1 MKVVDRVTLQYMK
14 RNKGR
19 TWVTI
24 LGAVISVAM
33 LSAVIVIVCSAQ
45 DMLLRHTIE
54 SGGQW
59 ETRFFGV
66 PAEKAGEAGNSEE
79 VASFGIS
86 TVGKYASY
94 PGGENTNK
102 PYLYVSGET
111 NFDISNTQIREG
123 RLPQTDSEIIV
134 SESFSLRNPDAGAI
148 GSRLKV
154 AFGRRMSEEDGKKFE
169 LGTNYSYGGYD
180 ETFEAEEEREYTIVG
195 TFEAPDKEAEA
206 FGAYRAMYRLDEN
219 ALSENGLYEVTVDY
233 KDYKRLGNKVYTVSK
248 ELKDTLGAA
257 DLKYNTGLLGYSG
270 ISNDSAFMSMVYM
283 LAAVVGIIILIGSIS
298 LIYNAFSI
306 SIAERSRTFGM
317 LSSVGATR
325 QQKRHSVF
333 FEAMCVGA
341 VAIPLGL
348 AAGIAGMAIT
358 FKLINPVF
366 REWMQDVLGLE
377 VSISPGG
384 IAAIVLFSAL
394 VLLISA
400 WIPSRHASRVSALE
414 AIRQSKEYKIT
425 SKSVR
430 TSKLTCLVFG
440 FEGELGLK
448 NLKRNKSHYRATVFS
463 LTVSVLLFMTAY
475 TFSAYVSKS
484 NDMIQA
490 PLSYDI
496 NVSMSDDM
504 DSMDQLTEELMS
516 VEGTGSAVAVKKL
529 RGEVEFPAEMVG
541 SELAAVYPAENG
553 KYNISTILVA
563 MDDASLK
570 SYLME
575 QGISE
580 DALLGDKTKG
590 ILINRINFKKG
601 HEFAEL
607 DLLSGVKAGDLLDL
621 RVADGEKNLAEDEIT
636 LAAVSG
642 GKTPFGNKYV
652 TDVYSI
658 EMIVSMETMDR
669 ICAMLPE
676 PKYFVTEYVYYTMGE
691 NEDLE
696 DEVRTICNKYRDVS
710 SRVTSIAA
718 EQKQTMDGVIIVSVF
733 LYGFVALIALV
744 SMANIMNTISTGMQ
758 LRRREF
764 AMLQSVGMTPKGFR
778 KMLTMEGLFYGIKGL
793 AYGLPASLLVIF
805 GMYKI
810 LRVNVSF
817 SFFVPAGALIGAAAG
832 VFALVGITMVYGK
845 RKARASSIVEVL
857 KDENA

>member
-1 MKVVDRVTLQYMK
+1 MKVIDRVTLQYMK

-66 PAEKAGEAGNSEE
+66 AADKAAGAGKSEE
-79 VASFGIS
+79 VASYGIS

-94 PGGENTNK
+94 PGGEATNK

-111 NFDISNTQIREG
+111 NFDIFNTQIREG
-123 RLPQTDSEIIV
+123 RLPQTDTEMIV
-134 SESFSLRNPDAGAI
+134 SESFSLKNPDACAI
-148 GSRLKV
+148 GSRIT
-154 AFGRRMSEEDGKKFE
+154 ASFGRRMSEQDGEKFE

-180 ETFEAEEEREYTIVG
+180 ETFEVEEQKEYTIVG
-195 TFEAPDKEAEA
+195 IFEAPDKEVEA
-206 FGAYRAMYRLDEN
+206 FGAYRAMYGLDEK
-219 ALSENGLYEVTVDY
+219 ALPGNGTYEVTVDY
-233 KDYKRLGNKVYTVSK
+233 NNYKRLGNKIYTISR
-248 ELKDTLGAA
+248 ELGDTLGAS
-257 DLKYNTGLLGYSG
+257 DIKYNTGLLGYSG
-270 ISNDSAFMSMVYM
+270 ISNDSSFMTMIYM

-333 FEAMCVGA
+333 FEAACVGA

-348 AAGIAGMAIT
+348 AAGIAGMAVT
-358 FKLINPVF
+358 FKIINPVF
-366 REWMQDVLGLE
+366 REWMQNDLGLE
-377 VSISPGG
+377 VSLSWGG
-384 IAAIVLFSAL
+384 IAVIILFSAL

-414 AIRQSKEYKIT
+414 ALRQSREYKIT
-425 SKSVR
+425 AKSVK
-430 TSKLTCLVFG
+430 TSKLTRLVFG

-448 NLKRNKSHYRATVFS
+448 NLKRNKSHYRTTVFS

-475 TFSAYVSKS
+475 TFSAYVRKS

-496 NVSMSDDM
+496 NVSMSDDADAM
-504 DSMDQLTEELMS
+504 DRLSEELMGLK
-516 VEGTGSAVAVKKL
+516 GTGSAVAVKKL
-529 RGEVEFPAEMVG
+529 RGEVELPADMVG
-541 SELAAVYPAENG
+541 SELAAVYPEENG
-553 KYNISTILVA
+553 KYNISVQLLA
-563 MDDASLK
+563 MDDASLR
-570 SYLME
+570 SYMQE
-575 QGISE
+575 QGIAE
-580 DALLGDKTKG
+580 EALSGDGLNG

-607 DLLSGVKAGDLLDL
+607 DLLNGVKTGDILDFH
-621 RVADGEKNLAEDEIT
+621 VTDGLKDLVEDDLK

-642 GKTPFGNKYV
+642 GKTPFGDKYV
-652 TDVYSI
+652 TDVYSVQV
-658 EMIVSMETMDR
+658 IVSMEALDK
-669 ICAMLPE
+669 ICEMLPE
-676 PKYFVTEYVYYTMGE
+676 SKYFVTENVYYTVGE
-691 NEDLE
+691 NENLE
-696 DEVRTICNKYRDVS
+696 DEIRTICNKYRDVS
-710 SRVTSIAA
+710 SRVNSVAA
-718 EQKQTMDGVIIVSVF
+718 EQKEVMNGVIIISVF

-793 AYGLPASLLVIF
+793 VYGLPISIFVIWGMHRILVS
-805 GMYKI
+805 
-810 LRVNVSF
+810 NVSF
-817 SFFVPAGALIGAAAG
+817 SFYVPAGALTGAVAG
-832 VFALVGITMVYGK
+832 VFILVGVTMVYGR
-845 RKARASSIVEVL
+845 RKARAGSIVEVL